1 MKKTPKNS
9 SKKETPKE
17 KEKEQETEKEKEI
30 SLIEKWNEHMK
41 IIKKKTGIPGEI
53 VIFVIIVTLII
64 VYLNIFDADAL
75 ITNLVGTIYP
85 VFWTMKS
92 IETNS
97 NDDKHWLT
105 YWICF
110 AFFNIIETFS
120 GFILRFI
127 PFYFFLKIIF
137 LIWLFMPNSHGAILV
152 YQLLVVRIFKSFA
165 KDIDKATNSVKN
177 YTNEFVKNDNFD
189 GYQNFKKG
197 LDGYFRKRSESS
209 SQKLNKTVNEIDLKK
224 ELKNLN
230 KIEHNFTSHRSNKK
244 SSSSLK
250 KGNFD
255 YEIDKLKND

>member
-1 MKKTPKNS
+1 MKKPPKPS

-17 KEKEQETEKEKEI
+17 KEQETEKEI
-30 SLIEKWNEHMK
+30 SLIDKWNEHMK
-41 IIKKKTGIPGEI
+41 IIKNKTGIPGVI
-53 VIFVIIVTLII
+53 VIVGLIISIII
-64 VYLNIFDADAL
+64 VYFNLFDADAL

-85 VFWTMKS
+85 LFWTMKS

-97 NDDKHWLT
+97 KDDKHWLT

-110 AFFNIIETFS
+110 AFFNLIETFS

-152 YQLLVVRIFKSFA
+152 YQLLVIRIFKSFA
-165 KDIDKATNSVKN
+165 SDIDKATNSVKN

-189 GYQNFKKG
+189 DYQTFKKG
-197 LDGYFRKRSESS
+197 LDQYFRKRSQSTT
-209 SQKLNKTVNEIDLKK
+209 QKLNKTENDIDLNK
-224 ELKNLN
+224 ELKELDKIDHTFTYKKNN
-230 KIEHNFTSHRSNKK
+230 KTSV
-244 SSSSLK
+244 SSLK

-255 YEIDKLKND
+255 NEFDKLKKD

>member
-1 MKKTPKNS
+1 MKKSQKTS
-9 SKKETPKE
+9 SKKETE
-17 KEKEQETEKEKEI
+17 KEEETEKEI
-30 SLIEKWNEHMK
+30 SLVDKWYEIMK
-41 IIKKKTGIPGEI
+41 IIENKTGIHGGI
-53 VIFVIIVTLII
+53 VISGLIIALII
-64 VYLNIFDADAL
+64 VYFNIFDADAL

-85 VFWTMKS
+85 AFWTMKS

-97 NDDKHWLT
+97 KDDKHWLT

-137 LIWLFMPNSHGAILV
+137 LIWLFSHGSFYV
-152 YQLLVVRIFKSFA
+152 YQLLVVRIFKSFEN
-165 KDIDKATNSVKN
+165 DIDKATNSVKN

-209 SQKLNKTVNEIDLKK
+209 SKTFNNTVNEIDLKK

-255 YEIDKLKND
+255 HEFEKLKKD

>member
-1 MKKTPKNS
+1 MKKPPKPS

-17 KEKEQETEKEKEI
+17 KEQETEKEI
-30 SLIEKWNEHMK
+30 SLIDKWNEHMK
-41 IIKKKTGIPGEI
+41 IIKDKTGIPGEI

-85 VFWTMKS
+85 AFWTMKS

-137 LIWLFMPNSHGAILV
+137 LIWLFSHGSFYV
-152 YQLLVVRIFKSFA
+152 YQLLVVRIFKSFEN
-165 KDIDKATNSVKN
+165 DIDKATNSVKN

-255 YEIDKLKND
+255 HEFEKLKKD

>member
-1 MKKTPKNS
+1 
-9 SKKETPKE
+9 
-17 KEKEQETEKEKEI
+17 
-30 SLIEKWNEHMK
+30 MK
-41 IIKKKTGIPGEI
+41 IIENKTGIHGGI
-53 VIFVIIVTLII
+53 VISGLIITLII
-64 VYLNIFDADAL
+64 VYFNIFDADAL

-85 VFWTMKS
+85 AFWTMKS

-137 LIWLFMPNSHGAILV
+137 LIWLFSHGSFYV
-152 YQLLVVRIFKSFA
+152 YQLLVVRIFKSFEN
-165 KDIDKATNSVKN
+165 DIDKATNSVKN

-197 LDGYFRKRSESS
+197 LDGYFRKRSESTNH
-209 SQKLNKTVNEIDLKK
+209 KLNKTMNDIDFNK
-224 ELKNLN
+224 ELRNLN
-230 KIEHNFTSHRSNKK
+230 KIEHNLTYKRNNKN
-244 SSSSLK
+244 SVSSLK

-255 YEIDKLKND
+255 NEFEKLKKD

>member
-1 MKKTPKNS
+1 MKKSQKTS
-9 SKKETPKE
+9 SKKETE
-17 KEKEQETEKEKEI
+17 KEEETEKEI
-30 SLIEKWNEHMK
+30 SLVDKWYEIMK
-41 IIKKKTGIPGEI
+41 IIENKTGIHGGI
-53 VIFVIIVTLII
+53 VISGLIITLII
-64 VYLNIFDADAL
+64 VYFNIFDADAF

-85 VFWTMKS
+85 AFWTMKS

-137 LIWLFMPNSHGAILV
+137 LIWLFSHGSFYV
-152 YQLLVVRIFKSFA
+152 YQLLVVRIFKSFEN
-165 KDIDKATNSVKN
+165 DIDKATNSVKN

-197 LDGYFRKRSESS
+197 LDGYFRKRSESTNH
-209 SQKLNKTVNEIDLKK
+209 KLNKTMNDIDFNK
-224 ELKNLN
+224 ELRNLN
-230 KIEHNFTSHRSNKK
+230 KIEHNLTYKRNNKN
-244 SSSSLK
+244 SVSSLK

-255 YEIDKLKND
+255 NEFEKLKKD

>member
-1 MKKTPKNS
+1 MKKPSKPS

-17 KEKEQETEKEKEI
+17 KEQETEKEI
-30 SLIEKWNEHMK
+30 SLIDKWNEHMK
-41 IIKKKTGIPGEI
+41 IIKDKTGIPGEI
-53 VIFVIIVTLII
+53 VIIGLIISIIIVSFNL
-64 VYLNIFDADAL
+64 FDADAL
-75 ITNLVGTIYP
+75 ITNFEGTIYP
-85 VFWTMKS
+85 LFWTMKS

-97 NDDKHWLT
+97 KDDKHWLT

-110 AFFNIIETFS
+110 AFFNLIETFS

-152 YQLLVVRIFKSFA
+152 YQLLVIRIFKSFA
-165 KDIDKATNSVKN
+165 NDIDKATNSVKN

-197 LDGYFRKRSESS
+197 LDQYFRKRSQSTTN
-209 SQKLNKTVNEIDLKK
+209 KLNKTDNNIDLNK
-224 ELKNLN
+224 ELKELD
-230 KIEHNFTSHRSNKK
+230 KIEHNFTNKRNNKK
-244 SSSSLK
+244 SVSSLK